1 MEWYQTVALVLFGV
15 GIVALVAEFLMPT
28 AGILVVVA
36 LTAFASSVG
45 VLLMYGSRYEA
56 AAGLVG
62 AAVGIPAVSYLVA
75 TTYKRFSLSSALT
88 RPETGPDTS
97 AADGSNLALLKG
109 QIGQTASPLRP
120 GGVAV
125 FDGRRVD
132 AISEGPMLDAN
143 TYVKCVG
150 VRGTSLV
157 VRPVETPAPLRDLNL
172 DGLDGLN

>member
-1 MEWYQTVALVLFGV
+1 MEWYQTVALVLMAVGV
-15 GIVALVAEFLMPT
+15 ANLIAEFLIPT
-28 AGILVVVA
+28 SGVLVVVA
-36 LTAFASSVG
+36 LTALVSAVG

-56 AAGLVG
+56 AAGLIG
-62 AAVGIPAVSYLVA
+62 IAVGIPAVAYTITA
-75 TTYKRFSLSSALT
+75 TYKRFSLSSALT
-88 RPETGPDTS
+88 RPDTGPDTS

-150 VRGTSLV
+150 VRGTSVV